1 MTCTATE
8 THTAPV
14 CNNNGTPAIS
24 TDDWF
29 TLNVTGTI
37 TDGSGNYIVTIPSV
51 GYTSAITSSGI
62 AINIVGNGVGA
73 NPLLRANGSST
84 YTVRI
89 SDATDTTCFTEFV
102 VGPVASCSTCPN
114 PNCTTVTII
123 KN

>member
-114 PNCTTVTII
+114 PNCATVIII